1 MQILLTHTIS
11 ILLQDLIILKH
22 KCDHLQPMFLLVLF
36 RTKIK
41 CSYSA
46 FVFGGAYKI
55 FARGGDIRIKK
66 NNITFKYVFSIIFFR
81 GGGGNI
87 PFIPLLNS
95 PLIIIFRAEDPDPY
109 FLNVQ

>member
-55 FARGGDIRIKK
+55 FAREGNIRMKK
-66 NNITFKYVFSIIFFR
+66 NNIRMKMGFAQYFL
-81 GGGGNI
+81 GGGNI